1 MKKIKALALSL
12 GLALTSFSC
21 PKAEAQSII
30 TGLTDPIVF
39 VDKKTNKIHL
49 ANYGEGSYQV
59 LKTYRATFGKS
70 NGDKLWE
77 GDEKTPEGIYE
88 FLYQKI
94 PTQKK
99 FGPLALYISYPNSM
113 DNHGRKTGNQILLHG
128 TDDPSR
134 LERPFDSLGCVVTD
148 NENVA
153 EVAENVK
160 IKNTKIII
168 TRDFEA
174 VKTAPRLAKAKEFFQ
189 NWLNAWSNKDLAAYI
204 ESYADEYIPQ
214 AAGRNRN
221 EFAKYKANLNKTY
234 DTIKVTASD
243 VKYFFH
249 EKYDLI
255 TFTQHYEST
264 FPNGKPAYSGVSQKN
279 LYIQE
284 RNGHYKIVTEEQQK

>member
-1 MKKIKALALSL
+1 MKNIKALPLLLGAVALSAVATQAKASL
-12 GLALTSFSC
+12 AGLS
-21 PKAEAQSII
+21 
-30 TGLTDPIVF
+30 DPVVV

-49 ANYGEGSYQV
+49 ANYGEGNFEI
-59 LKTYRATFGKS
+59 LKTYRATFGKN

-77 GDEKTPEGIYE
+77 GDEKTPEGIYD
-88 FLYQKI
+88 FLYQKV

-99 FGPLALYISYPNSM
+99 FGPLALYIGYPNSM
-113 DNHGRKTGNQILLHG
+113 DRYGSKTGNQILLHG

-153 EVAENVK
+153 EVAANVK
-160 IKNTKIII
+160 IKDTKIII
-168 TRDFEA
+168 TRDFEQ
-174 VKTAPRLAKAKEFFQ
+174 VKNGIRLQKAKSFFQ
-189 NWLNAWSNKDLAAYI
+189 HWLDAWSNKDLVAYI

-214 AAGRNRN
+214 QAGRNRN

-234 DTIKVTASD
+234 GTIKVTATD

-264 FPNGKPAYSGVSQKN
+264 FPNGKPAYSGTSKKN

-284 RNGHYKIVTEEQQK
+284 RNGHYKIVTEEARN

>member
-1 MKKIKALALSL
+1 MKNIKALPTLL
-12 GLALTSFSC
+12 GLAVLSAAAPQAHASL
-21 PKAEAQSII
+21 A
-30 TGLTDPIVF
+30 GLSDPVVV

-49 ANYGEGSYQV
+49 ANYGEGGFEI
-59 LKTYRATFGKS
+59 LKTYRATFGKN

-77 GDEKTPEGIYE
+77 GDEKTPEGIYD
-88 FLYQKI
+88 FLYQKV

-99 FGPLALYISYPNSM
+99 FGPLALYIGYPNSM
-113 DNHGRKTGNQILLHG
+113 DRYGSKTGNQILLHG

-153 EVAENVK
+153 EVASNVK
-160 IKNTKIII
+160 IKDTKIII
-168 TRDFEA
+168 TRDFEQ
-174 VKTAPRLAKAKEFFQ
+174 VKNGVRLQKAKAFFQ
-189 NWLNAWSNKDLAAYI
+189 HWLDAWSNKDLVGYI

-214 AAGRNRN
+214 QAGRNRN

-234 DTIKVTASD
+234 GTIKVTATD

-264 FPNGKPAYSGVSQKN
+264 FPNGKPAYSGVAKKN